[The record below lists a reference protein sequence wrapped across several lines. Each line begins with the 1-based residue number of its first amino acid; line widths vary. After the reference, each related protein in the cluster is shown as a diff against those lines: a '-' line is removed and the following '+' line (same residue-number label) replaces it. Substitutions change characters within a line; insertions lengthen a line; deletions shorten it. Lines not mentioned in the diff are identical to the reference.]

1 MNRGLGARRLVDTSH
16 PFRLAV
22 VFFIISLVALWTL
35 DSRAEVPDPPPP
47 AADPPSISP
56 PRAPPPAAA
65 RAPAPRPLRAAH
77 RAQLARHP
85 KLLAAATV
93 LAPLD
98 QGLSTTP
105 VIVSLRPRRGGR
117 DPRRPVAA
125 VTPRPGR
132 RAAPGGQDLLRPPG

>member
-47 AADPPSISP
+47 AADPPNITTPSA
-56 PRAPPPAAA
+56 APGRLAVAGTP
-65 RAPAPRPLRAAH
+65 PLRAAH

-105 VIVSLRPRRGGR
+105 
-117 DPRRPVAA
+117 
-125 VTPRPGR
+125 
-132 RAAPGGQDLLRPPG
+132 